1 MKLTLATAE
10 VFVPDGAEKGDAL
23 LRTTDLAV
31 VAHPDDIEIMA
42 TEGILAGLRSNDRW
56 FAGVVMTDGKGA
68 PRGGPYRDHSDEEL
82 RAVRRQ
88 EQKKAAV
95 VGEYGALVL
104 LDHPSRAVRDAAE
117 PGPAADLVAVLQA
130 TRPQVVYT
138 HNLADG
144 HDTHVAVAVRLLS
157 VLRSLPAEERPGRVL
172 GCEAWR
178 DLDWLPN
185 AHRVAMDVSTHE
197 GLQAALLG
205 VFDSQIRGGKRY
217 DRATF
222 GRRRAHATFADP
234 NAADQASAL
243 AYAMD
248 LTPLVVDPRR
258 DVASFVRE
266 QINRFA
272 ADVAERLQRV
282 SGT

>member
-1 MKLTLATAE
+1 MKLTRDTAE
-10 VFVPDGAEKGDAL
+10 VFVPDGTENGEAL

-31 VAHPDDIEIMA
+31 VAHPDDIEVMA
-42 TEGILAGLRSNDRW
+42 PEGVLAGFGSDERW
-56 FAGVVMTDGKGA
+56 FTGVVMTDGKGA
-68 PRGGPYRDHSDEEL
+68 PRDGPYRDHSDEDL
-82 RAVRRQ
+82 RRVRRQ

-95 VGEYGALVL
+95 VGEYGAVVL
-104 LDHPSRAVRDAAE
+104 LDHPSAVVRDAAD
-117 PGPAADLVAVLQA
+117 PGPVADLVAVLQA

-138 HNLADG
+138 HNLADR
-144 HDTHVAVAVRLLS
+144 HDTHVAVAVRLLTA
-157 VLRSLPAEERPGRVL
+157 LRSLPAEERPGRVL

-185 AHRVAMDVSTHE
+185 ADRVAMDVSTHE
-197 GLQAALLG
+197 SLQTTLLR
-205 VFDSQIRGGKRY
+205 VFDSQIRSGKRY
-217 DRATF
+217 DLATL

-258 DVASFVRE
+258 DVASFVQE
-266 QINRFA
+266 QIDRFA
-272 ADVAERLQRV
+272 MDVAERLQRM
-282 SGT
+282 GT